1 MLYFLCFAP
10 KTNRENTELRS
21 KLKDRLAAFVRIGE
35 MSDMAKVEARLT
47 QSEKS
52 IEEIHESMKNLLR

>member
-1 MLYFLCFAP
+1 MLYFLRFAP

-35 MSDMAKVEARLT
+35 MSDTAKVEARLT